1 MALKDWFTEPD
12 DNDVKEKSS
21 FKETPHREE
30 HVYTDFDASANVTCD
45 IKIWYLGQVDDIKEV
60 AEDLQ
65 KKRAVILN
73 LNKLS
78 ETDIK
83 SAYQFINGSAFTLGS
98 KIYSITKNVYLI
110 SPKTFHVAEEN
121 RKTPTELKSDREAAE
136 AWSKIGKSETT
147 ASQVEKKPTKSAKS
161 EVKSEKKVVKPTK
174 SSASSAKSETKSDAK
189 KQTRV
194 GRRTATKSDAK
205 NSGMKINIDND

>member
-12 DNDVKEKSS
+12 NNDVKENASV
-21 FKETPHREE
+21 KETPHREE

-110 SPKTFHVAEEN
+110 SPKTFHVEEEN
-121 RKTPTELKSDREAAE
+121 RKTPTELKADQEVAE
-136 AWSKIGKSETT
+136 AWSKIGKSETKV
-147 ASQVEKKPTKSAKS
+147 SQVEKKSTKSVKS
-161 EVKSEKKVVKPTK
+161 EIKSEKKVVKPTK
-174 SSASSAKSETKSDAK
+174 SSASSAKSETKSDTK

-194 GRRTATKSDAK
+194 GRRTATKSDDK